1 MNNTGNKHQENKKC
15 KKSSLE
21 LEGSVI
27 GCSCT
32 WKHVF
37 NMRLLQCVSTFPI
50 ISCNTQVILHS
61 NASYL
66 HGITVMLMFCKLFH
80 TSIKQGN
87 GYYINISNNKSVGFH
102 VSKAFRGRAVLL
114 GHWATALEIE
124 KQKEDTC
131 FYIYS
136 FWMIQK
142 WRATICWF
150 PQKHFESFQHPARL
164 F

>member
-21 LEGSVI
+21 LKGSVI
-27 GCSCT
+27 GCSCA

-50 ISCNTQVILHS
+50 ISCNTQVVLHS

-66 HGITVMLMFCKLFH
+66 HGIIFMLMFCKLYH

-87 GYYINISNNKSVGFH
+87 DFYT
-102 VSKAFRGRAVLL
+102 VSANVKCG
-114 GHWATALEIE
+114 
-124 KQKEDTC
+124 
-131 FYIYS
+131 
-136 FWMIQK
+136 
-142 WRATICWF
+142 
-150 PQKHFESFQHPARL
+150 PQGWV
-164 F
+164 